1 MPSIQTLTYDMN
13 GKKYFSKV
21 DIRDAFNQLE
31 LDEASKVLT
40 TFVTPWGLYRY
51 LRLNMG
57 LCIASELFQ
66 EVLQAKLA
74 DLSNIKVAI
83 DDILVFAETEQEHD
97 LALDSLL
104 TRLTELNLTCKLD
117 KCLFKQPEMEFFGM
131 HISADGIKPREAKV
145 EDFRSALQPKE
156 PKTLRSFLGL
166 ATYFSNRIPNL
177 ATTAEC
183 LRDLLRKGATY
194 DWTETHSTA
203 FESIKENLITKCLAH
218 FDPQRKSQLWVD
230 AGPTG
235 TAAYIIQLDH
245 NNVPYLVSCASRSFS
260 KSESNYSQVEKEAFA
275 ALWGCEHYHIYLYGN
290 EFDLYTDNRAV
301 SIILDTD
308 SESRRKTPVR
318 LQLWRSRLTQ
328 YDFKTKLIKSE
339 ENIADYLS

>member
-1 MPSIQTLTYDMN
+1 M
-13 GKKYFSKV
+13 
-21 DIRDAFNQLE
+21 
-31 LDEASKVLT
+31 
-40 TFVTPWGLYRY
+40 
-51 LRLNMG
+51 
-57 LCIASELFQ
+57 
-66 EVLQAKLA
+66 
-74 DLSNIKVAI
+74 
-83 DDILVFAETEQEHD
+83 
-97 LALDSLL
+97 
-104 TRLTELNLTCKLD
+104 
-117 KCLFKQPEMEFFGM
+117 
-131 HISADGIKPREAKV
+131 
-145 EDFRSALQPKE
+145 
-156 PKTLRSFLGL
+156 
-166 ATYFSNRIPNL
+166 
-177 ATTAEC
+177 
-183 LRDLLRKGATY
+183 
-194 DWTETHSTA
+194 
-203 FESIKENLITKCLAH
+203 AH

-339 ENIADYLS
+339 ENIADYLSRCLKINKVKLQSSITREYLNQSIIANTEETINRIIDTSSDTWDLSLARLIEHSEHDPTKEKLKQCVKPGNRIPMTAGFVRNGNNCNRFQFTHTNW